1 VSSNGDEVWFGWP
14 TSPQVEAE
22 VAAWFDAK
30 SFDEEMTIARRL
42 NPRPCDL
49 CAGRLLLAASSL
61 AQEHQRDMK
70 ACQRWRQLSPKA
82 AMAAGGTADDPRQH
96 ARQWRAVALAE

>member
-42 NPRPCDL
+42 N
-49 CAGRLLLAASSL
+49 
-61 AQEHQRDMK
+61 
-70 ACQRWRQLSPKA
+70 KA
-82 AMAAGGTADDPRQH
+82 ALDHVIYAPVGFFLQH
-96 ARQWRAVALAE
+96 QAWRKNISGI